1 MGIANTVWS
10 RAQAWL
16 VACLLGM
23 AAAPFAHAELGDNL
37 LVDPVAMSLGNA
49 VTADPPGIASIH
61 FNPAGLA
68 RIEADTRSDSV
79 SVVSI
84 RNPNTFQDASNIDIG
99 GFKDDPLNNTHSGSV
114 RQRLYLP
121 IIGLLPW
128 HMPAL
133 VLPSL
138 GLAFHQP
145 NSPFT
150 FGTMSYPTMGLSF
163 DRSDPNDP
171 AAYDGKLV
179 DIERIVYFSPTVGYK
194 VSDTLRVGVGVPIAY
209 GALVVNTDMRMP
221 NTLLGIIGKVQQG
234 FCPNGEQN
242 VVDVFFFG
250 LCGGGK
256 NGMLNPFNKV
266 ANMNLEL
273 TAPIDPTINLGVL
286 WEPVDWFALGAVLQG
301 GTSTYYHGTYVID
314 AAPELRAF
322 TYGLQ
327 HSLLGPLT
335 AAITA
340 MPASIPAVQSGHV
353 VADIPFPTRVQLGVK
368 LKPVSFL
375 QFNMDVSYADWAKWN
390 SLTMQ
395 FDQNINLLEM
405 ARIFGIS
412 NSSQLT
418 LPVGARS
425 VVNYSFG
432 LQMQVTSDLALR
444 AGYEPRKSSIPGN
457 QINLI
462 APLPNTKLMSL
473 GLEYKL
479 GNGASISV
487 AGTLMKGSYNVPA
500 RTDCNL
506 NCDNFFNVVYN
517 PYAAMNVEGTIIIRF
532 FGVKFTKPF

>member
-1 MGIANTVWS
+1 MGIVNTVWS
-10 RAQAWL
+10 RARPWL
-16 VACLLGM
+16 MACLLSMGVV
-23 AAAPFAHAELGDNL
+23 PFACAELGDNL

-68 RIEADTRSDSV
+68 RIEEDTRSDSV

-84 RNPNTFQDASNIDIG
+84 RNPNTFQAAPDIDIG
-99 GFKDDPLNNTHSGSV
+99 GWKDDPLSGTSSGSV

-128 HMPAL
+128 HLPVL

-209 GALVVNTDMRMP
+209 GAMVINTDMRMP
-221 NTLLGIIGKVQQG
+221 NPLLGIIGQLQQG
-234 FCPNGEQN
+234 FCPNGQSN
-242 VVDVFFFG
+242 VIDTFFFG
-250 LCGGGK
+250 ICGGGK

-266 ANMNLEL
+266 ANMNLEM

-301 GTSTYYHGTYVID
+301 GTSTEYHGTYAIS
-314 AAPELRAF
+314 ATPELPAF
-322 TYGLQ
+322 VGGLE
-327 HSLLGPLT
+327 HSLLGPLA
-335 AAITA
+335 AAITG
-340 MPASIPAVQSGHV
+340 MPQNIPAMQSGHV
-353 VADIPFPTRVQLGVK
+353 VADIPFPSRIQLGVK

-390 SLTMQ
+390 SLTLQ
-395 FDQNINLLEM
+395 FDQNINLLES

-425 VVNYSFG
+425 VVNFSYG
-432 LQMQVTSDLALR
+432 MQLHVTSDLTLR
-444 AGYEPRKSSIPGN
+444 AGYEPRKSSIPNN
-457 QINLI
+457 QLDLI
-462 APLPNTKLMSL
+462 APLPDTKLKSL

-479 GNGASISV
+479 GNGASISL
-487 AGTLMKGSYNVPA
+487 AGTYMKGSYSIPA

-506 NCDNFFNVVYN
+506 NCDGFFNVVYN
-517 PYAAMNVEGTIIIRF
+517 PYAALNVDGAIIIRF
-532 FGVKFTKPF
+532 FGVKFTRPF